1 MHGSTFVGNGKQ
13 ALADLRE
20 IAARFGVYDAT
31 VSRRL
36 KRIEERGVLL
46 QI

>member
-1 MHGSTFVGNGKQ
+1 MHGSTFVGNGKR

-20 IAARFGVYDAT
+20 IAARFGVYYAT